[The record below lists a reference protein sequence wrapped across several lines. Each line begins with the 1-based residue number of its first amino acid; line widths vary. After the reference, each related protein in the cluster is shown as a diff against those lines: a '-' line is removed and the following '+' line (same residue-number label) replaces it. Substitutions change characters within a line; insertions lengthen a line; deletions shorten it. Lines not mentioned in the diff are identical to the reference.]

1 MVFPTYPA
9 ALQLFLYTRHT
20 SSSDK
25 AEVKE
30 LLQQHHDH
38 IEQNIEDIAQHPD
51 INETVLRGISR
62 F

>member
-1 MVFPTYPA
+1 M
-9 ALQLFLYTRHT
+9 
-20 SSSDK
+20 
-25 AEVKE
+25 
-30 LLQQHHDH
+30 QQHHDH